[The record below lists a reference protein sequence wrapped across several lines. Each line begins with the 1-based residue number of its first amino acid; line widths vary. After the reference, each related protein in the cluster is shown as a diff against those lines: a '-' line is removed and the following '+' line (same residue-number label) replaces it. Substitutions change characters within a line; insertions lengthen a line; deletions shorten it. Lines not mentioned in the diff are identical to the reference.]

1 VIHADLGYSI
11 TAKVTD
17 KLNQLPAEG

>member
-1 VIHADLGYSI
+1 VIHADLGYNI

-17 KLNQLPAEG
+17 KLNQLPQE